1 MKRTLL
7 AMILNGVLAGGA
19 WAEMPGDDEEEATPM
34 TQPTPPTPPT
44 APTPPARPA
53 HPAHPASPAHPA
65 PPAPPAPPL
74 PPSHG
79 STPLPPLPPLPPMDR
94 GSGVSTVATINVKGP
109 VTLRADVLSSEIEIV
124 PGSAKAVRASLLE
137 CSSTGLKLV
146 ERGDRLEVA
155 FETRGNGGWPR
166 IPGGVEGKLRVELP
180 PGSHVELTSASGDI
194 MVRDVGG
201 NVRIRTASGEV
212 HLKKVANVE
221 VMAISGDVVVENA
234 SGEVRL
240 RTVSGSANIS
250 QWGGSASKLEYGT
263 TSGDLDWMGQC
274 GNGCRIE
281 ARSTSGDV
289 KLMLTASSSFELRYV
304 THSGD
309 VSDGLKMQTVESNP
323 SRRGAGS
330 LVARYGKAEGLIEA
344 QTFSGDLQI
353 ARK

>member
-1 MKRTLL
+1 MDKGT
-7 AMILNGVLAGGA
+7 
-19 WAEMPGDDEEEATPM
+19 
-34 TQPTPPTPPT
+34 
-44 APTPPARPA
+44 
-53 HPAHPASPAHPA
+53 
-65 PPAPPAPPL
+65 
-74 PPSHG
+74 G
-79 STPLPPLPPLPPMDR
+79 S
-94 GSGVSTVATINVKGP
+94 STVSTINVKGP

-124 PGSAKAVRASLLE
+124 PGHAKMVRASLLE
-137 CSSTGLKLV
+137 CTSTGLKLV
-146 ERGDRLEVA
+146 ERGDRIEVA

-194 MVRDVGG
+194 LVRDVGG

-212 HLKKVANVE
+212 HLKRVSNVE

-250 QWGGSASKLEYGT
+250 QWGSASKLEYGT
-263 TSGDLDWMGQC
+263 TSGDLDWMGEC

-289 KLMLTASSSFELRYV
+289 KLMLTKSSSFELRYV

-309 VSDGLKMQTVESNP
+309 MSDGLKMQTIESNP
-323 SRRGAGS
+323 TRRGAGS
-330 LVARYGKAEGLIEA
+330 MVARYGKAEGIIEA